1 MHSYVRKCQTRSQP
15 DGGIVSGIRAASCVM
30 TVVLSFLMTVPASA
44 DPVTDTWSA
53 GNILLDLSNSG
64 QPIPEV
70 STFYDY
76 QHDITDDGFAIGDT
90 ITSATLYLSVRDAG
104 GSENYQYEIGL
115 GPTQT
120 NFFSNVPNNRIDEI
134 LLEAPSLG
142 DLQTDGVIDVVIR
155 ITADSNNQEG
165 LYFVSSSLTA
175 QVDFTR
181 VPSAQIS
188 EPWSLALTALGLL
201 IVGSFSSRPRKRDRE
216 PAR

>member
-1 MHSYVRKCQTRSQP
+1 
-15 DGGIVSGIRAASCVM
+15 VSGIRAASYVM
-30 TVVLSFLMTVPASA
+30 TVVLSFLMTLPASA
-44 DPVTDTWSA
+44 GPVTDTWSDPA
-53 GNILLDLSNSG
+53 GDILLDLSNSG
-64 QPIPEV
+64 QPIPGV

-90 ITSATLYLSVRDAG
+90 ITSATLYVSVRDAG
-104 GSENYQYEIGL
+104 GAESYRYEIGL

-134 LLEAPSLG
+134 LLAAPSLG
-142 DLQTDGVIDVVIR
+142 DLQTDGVIDVLIR

-165 LYFVSSSLTA
+165 LYFVSSSLI
-175 QVDFTR
+175 VDFTR

-201 IVGSFSSRPRKRDRE
+201 MVGSFSSRPRKRDRE